1 MKSYVF
7 TKIVSTLMAFVV
19 VMASFS
25 FKIEKKYCDSNLIE
39 VSVISAT
46 ASSCCVVAKDGQL
59 KLANKPCCSSLS
71 LVVEGFNNYQL
82 LFSTSLYLISAL
94 EIIPSIELPV
104 EFILETTV
112 KHYYT
117 NYNPPPLIADIQVW
131 NQIFLI

>member
-7 TKIVSTLMAFVV
+7 TKIVSTLMAFAV

-39 VSVISAT
+39 VSVISVT
-46 ASSCCVVAKDGQL
+46 ASCCCVVAKDGQL

-104 EFILETTV
+104 EFILVTTV

>member
-1 MKSYVF
+1 MKYSGFV
-7 TKIVSTLMAFVV
+7 KIVSTLMAFAVV
-19 VMASFS
+19 IASFS
-25 FKIEKKYCDSNLIE
+25 FKIEKKYCGLNLIE
-39 VSVISAT
+39 VSVISGT
-46 ASSCCVVAKDGQL
+46 ASSCCVVDKGGQL
-59 KLANKPCCSSLS
+59 KLEKKRCCSTLS

-82 LFSTSLYLISAL
+82 LSSTPLYSFSPLKIVPF
-94 EIIPSIELPV
+94 IQLPV

>member
-7 TKIVSTLMAFVV
+7 TKIVSTLMAFAV

-25 FKIEKKYCDSNLIE
+25 LKIEKKYCHSNLIE

-46 ASSCCVVAKDGQL
+46 TSCCYVLAKDGQL
-59 KLANKPCCSSLS
+59 KLAKKPCCSSLS

-82 LFSTSLYLISAL
+82 LFSTSLYSLSTI
-94 EIIPSIELPV
+94 EIVQSIQLPV
-104 EFILETTV
+104 EFIFETTV
-112 KHYYT
+112 KHYYSI
-117 NYNPPPLIADIQVW
+117 YNPPPLIADIQVW

>member
-1 MKSYVF
+1 
-7 TKIVSTLMAFVV
+7 MAFAV

-104 EFILETTV
+104 EFILVTTV

>member
-1 MKSYVF
+1 
-7 TKIVSTLMAFVV
+7 
-19 VMASFS
+19 MASFS

-46 ASSCCVVAKDGQL
+46 ASCCCAVAKDGQL
-59 KLANKPCCSSLS
+59 KLAKKPCCSSLS

-82 LFSTSLYLISAL
+82 LFSTSLYSLSTL
-94 EIIPSIELPV
+94 EIVPSIELPV

>member
-7 TKIVSTLMAFVV
+7 TKIVSTLMAFAV

-46 ASSCCVVAKDGQL
+46 ASCCCVVAKDGQL
-59 KLANKPCCSSLS
+59 KLAKKPCCSSLS

-82 LFSTSLYLISAL
+82 LFSTSLYSLSTL
-94 EIIPSIELPV
+94 EIVPSIELPV

-131 NQIFLI
+131 NEIFLI

>member
-1 MKSYVF
+1 MKYYVF
-7 TKIVSTLMAFVV
+7 TKIVSTIMAFSV
-19 VMASFS
+19 VMVSFS

-46 ASSCCVVAKDGQL
+46 ASCCCIAAKDGKL
-59 KLANKPCCSSLS
+59 KLAKKPCCSSLS

-82 LFSTSLYLISAL
+82 LFSTSIYSLSTL
-94 EIIPSIELPV
+94 EIIRSIELPV

-112 KHYYT
+112 KNYYT
-117 NYNPPPLIADIQVW
+117 NYNPPPLTPDIQVW

>member
-7 TKIVSTLMAFVV
+7 TKIVSTLMAFTV

-25 FKIEKKYCDSNLIE
+25 FKIEKKYCDSNLIG

-104 EFILETTV
+104 EFIFETTV

>member
-104 EFILETTV
+104 EFILVTTV